1 LISSANLTGPRRVN
15 SFRRIFSLLSLSFR
29 RLPVTTLL
37 LLASA
42 GLFAVRLTI
51 PLFENSIDPRHYFP
65 GALERLV
72 VVEHPEIS
80 GYFQLWRGDWWRIL
94 VSGLHHGS
102 LLHLV
107 LNALLIWSCGA
118 VLEPRFGRRRYA
130 FFLTAA
136 LLISALPEIVIESNF
151 IGLSGVGYALFGVLL
166 ILRRVDPQV
175 AKFVSPQFV
184 WMGFSWLFLC
194 IPLTQLQVFAVA
206 NGAHL
211 GGLLYGAFVG
221 WQFFV
226 VGQRRPWIAVLSLG
240 LVHGLAVCW
249 VSYAVTPFRNGAYF
263 AWKATDTR
271 DFGNVVYWQ
280 RATDLDPHQ
289 VWAWQHQIAIAVAEQ
304 DWAKAWGL
312 CLNAAKANRSEE
324 TFIDIARQLWAELEK
339 ALLISTAQQM
349 LDQTFGPEAVAWKQ
363 RIFGGTANR
372 FSRESQNGVPV
383 PIDDI
388 VPEPTLSIEVSIDDD
403 LPDFRHSGQLD
414 LLKTS
419 VDENNARLGESS

>member
-1 LISSANLTGPRRVN
+1 MN
-15 SFRRIFSLLSLSFR
+15 SFRRIFSLLGISLR

-37 LLASA
+37 LLAAA

-51 PLFENSIDPRHYFP
+51 PLFETSIDPRHYFP

-80 GYFQLWRGDWWRIL
+80 GYFHLWRGEWWRIL
-94 VSGLHHGS
+94 ISGLHHGS
-102 LLHLV
+102 LLHLI

-118 VLEPRFGRRRYA
+118 ILEPRFGRLRYA

-136 LLISALPEIVIESNF
+136 LVISALPEIAVEATF

-166 ILRRVDPQV
+166 ILRRVDQQV

-194 IPLTQLQVFAVA
+194 IPLTQLKVFAVA

-221 WQFFV
+221 WQLFV
-226 VGQRRPWIAVLSLG
+226 VGQRRPWMAVLSLG
-240 LVHGLAVCW
+240 IVHGLAVCLL
-249 VSYAVTPFRNGAYF
+249 SYAVTPIWNGAYF

-271 DFGNVVYWQ
+271 DFGNELDWQ
-280 RATDLDPHQ
+280 RATKLDPRQ
-289 VWAWQHQIAIAVAEQ
+289 VWAWQHQIAIAVTEQ
-304 DWAKAWGL
+304 DWVKAWGL
-312 CLNAAKANRSEE
+312 SLNAAKANRSEE
-324 TFIDIARQLWAELEK
+324 KFIEVARQLWPELEK
-339 ALLISTAQQM
+339 ALMTSPARQAF
-349 LDQTFGPEAVAWKQ
+349 DQTFGSEADAWKQ
-363 RIFGGTANR
+363 RIFGRTTDRLVPN
-372 FSRESQNGVPV
+372 SPNGVHV

-388 VPEPTLSIEVSIDDD
+388 ESEPALSIQVSIDDD
-403 LPDFRHSGQLD
+403 LPDFRHSGLLD
-414 LLKTS
+414 LLKKS
-419 VDENNARLGESS
+419 VEENSARLGESS